1 MRRLFILYISI
12 LFFTHLNAQE
22 QNDIIVTYDIH
33 YNTELPNTKLG
44 TLLISEK
51 KSVFIIQ
58 RNEEE
63 NEKKQLLKTIIS
75 Q

>member
-58 RNEEE
+58 IN
-63 NEKKQLLKTIIS
+63 
-75 Q
+75 

>member
-1 MRRLFILYISI
+1 MRHLFILYISI
-12 LFFTHLNAQE
+12 LFFTHINAQE

-63 NEKKQLLKTIIS
+63 NEKKNNC
-75 Q
+75 